1 MMQNSKYTV
10 LMSVYYKEKPEYLS
24 LSIESMLNQTVKP
37 DEFIIV
43 KDGPLTTELDEVIN
57 NFVTAYPKTFN
68 IIVNETNL
76 GLGPALAKGIENS
89 KNELIAR
96 MDSDDYVVSTRCER
110 QLEKF
115 REDPKL
121 GMVGSYEAEFVD
133 DIDNVISIHRVPS
146 ENDEIER
153 FMHRRCSVLHPTVMY
168 KKSAVLKSGNYQSVL
183 LYEDY
188 DLFARMVLEYHIKS
202 YNIPE
207 PLYYIRTSEDFFKRR
222 GNKEEESKLLSTLL
236 FSSMIQSVVYFGMY
250 LIITPK
256 LHIENAY
263 FLLLY
268 VILQVFTAL
277 FLQFV
282 RGLGESVKYTVAS
295 FISATTTT
303 ILNVI
308 ALVILKMGLQGL
320 FVSTLSAQ
328 IVTLI
333 YLIFASK
340 CWEYIS
346 PKNIHLSIF
355 KSVGTYSIPLIPNNL
370 AWWVVN
376 ASDRTIIAHFLTTAA
391 NGIYSVANKFPNV
404 FISFYNILNLSWT
417 ETVSLHYGDED
428 RDEFLTETMTSLFK
442 LFAAACFGIVACMP
456 FVFPIMVNLKYSAA
470 YNQILILMYA
480 MLFRVLVGLYS
491 CVYVAQKNAKKIAYT
506 SISAAIINI
515 AVDLILINKIQVFA
529 ASLSTLIAFLSMFI
543 VRYIDV
549 NKTVHMKIR
558 KPIIIGSVLIGGMLI
573 GTYYCGNRMIQFAA
587 LCITAVYAVLTNVDM
602 LKSGVNLVKSRLGK

>member
-1 MMQNSKYTV
+1 MQNSKYTV

-121 GMVGSYEAEFVD
+121 GTVGSYEAEFVD

-222 GNKEEESKLLSTLL
+222 GGIKYAKTVLKFKWGQYRKGYMSLMDFCIS
-236 FSSMIQSVVYFGMY
+236 
-250 LIITPK
+250 
-256 LHIENAY
+256 
-263 FLLLY
+263 
-268 VILQVFTAL
+268 
-277 FLQFV
+277 
-282 RGLGESVKYTVAS
+282 GLGQA
-295 FISATTTT
+295 
-303 ILNVI
+303 
-308 ALVILKMGLQGL
+308 
-320 FVSTLSAQ
+320 FVCVLPNSLRK
-328 IVTLI
+328 
-333 YLIFASK
+333 IFYMK
-340 CWEYIS
+340 
-346 PKNIHLSIF
+346 
-355 KSVGTYSIPLIPNNL
+355 
-370 AWWVVN
+370 
-376 ASDRTIIAHFLTTAA
+376 FL
-391 NGIYSVANKFPNV
+391 
-404 FISFYNILNLSWT
+404 
-417 ETVSLHYGDED
+417 
-428 RDEFLTETMTSLFK
+428 
-442 LFAAACFGIVACMP
+442 
-456 FVFPIMVNLKYSAA
+456 
-470 YNQILILMYA
+470 
-480 MLFRVLVGLYS
+480 
-491 CVYVAQKNAKKIAYT
+491 
-506 SISAAIINI
+506 
-515 AVDLILINKIQVFA
+515 
-529 ASLSTLIAFLSMFI
+529 
-543 VRYIDV
+543 
-549 NKTVHMKIR
+549 R
-558 KPIIIGSVLIGGMLI
+558 K
-573 GTYYCGNRMIQFAA
+573 
-587 LCITAVYAVLTNVDM
+587 
-602 LKSGVNLVKSRLGK
+602 

>member
-1 MMQNSKYTV
+1 MQNSKYTV

-76 GLGPALAKGIENS
+76 WLGPALAKGIENS

-222 GNKEEESKLLSTLL
+222 GGIKYAKTVLKFKWGQYRKGYMSLMDFCIS
-236 FSSMIQSVVYFGMY
+236 
-250 LIITPK
+250 
-256 LHIENAY
+256 
-263 FLLLY
+263 
-268 VILQVFTAL
+268 
-277 FLQFV
+277 
-282 RGLGESVKYTVAS
+282 GLGQA
-295 FISATTTT
+295 
-303 ILNVI
+303 
-308 ALVILKMGLQGL
+308 
-320 FVSTLSAQ
+320 FVCVLPNSLRK
-328 IVTLI
+328 
-333 YLIFASK
+333 IFYMK
-340 CWEYIS
+340 
-346 PKNIHLSIF
+346 
-355 KSVGTYSIPLIPNNL
+355 
-370 AWWVVN
+370 
-376 ASDRTIIAHFLTTAA
+376 FL
-391 NGIYSVANKFPNV
+391 
-404 FISFYNILNLSWT
+404 
-417 ETVSLHYGDED
+417 
-428 RDEFLTETMTSLFK
+428 
-442 LFAAACFGIVACMP
+442 
-456 FVFPIMVNLKYSAA
+456 
-470 YNQILILMYA
+470 
-480 MLFRVLVGLYS
+480 
-491 CVYVAQKNAKKIAYT
+491 
-506 SISAAIINI
+506 
-515 AVDLILINKIQVFA
+515 
-529 ASLSTLIAFLSMFI
+529 
-543 VRYIDV
+543 
-549 NKTVHMKIR
+549 R
-558 KPIIIGSVLIGGMLI
+558 K
-573 GTYYCGNRMIQFAA
+573 
-587 LCITAVYAVLTNVDM
+587 
-602 LKSGVNLVKSRLGK
+602 

>member
-1 MMQNSKYTV
+1 MQNSKYTV

-121 GMVGSYEAEFVD
+121 EMVGSYEAEFVD

-168 KKSAVLKSGNYQSVL
+168 KKSAVLKSGNYQPVL

-222 GNKEEESKLLSTLL
+222 GGIKYAKTVLKFKWGQYRKGYMSLMDFCIS
-236 FSSMIQSVVYFGMY
+236 
-250 LIITPK
+250 
-256 LHIENAY
+256 
-263 FLLLY
+263 
-268 VILQVFTAL
+268 
-277 FLQFV
+277 
-282 RGLGESVKYTVAS
+282 GLGQA
-295 FISATTTT
+295 
-303 ILNVI
+303 
-308 ALVILKMGLQGL
+308 
-320 FVSTLSAQ
+320 FVCVLPNSLRK
-328 IVTLI
+328 
-333 YLIFASK
+333 IFYMK
-340 CWEYIS
+340 
-346 PKNIHLSIF
+346 
-355 KSVGTYSIPLIPNNL
+355 
-370 AWWVVN
+370 
-376 ASDRTIIAHFLTTAA
+376 FL
-391 NGIYSVANKFPNV
+391 
-404 FISFYNILNLSWT
+404 
-417 ETVSLHYGDED
+417 
-428 RDEFLTETMTSLFK
+428 
-442 LFAAACFGIVACMP
+442 
-456 FVFPIMVNLKYSAA
+456 
-470 YNQILILMYA
+470 
-480 MLFRVLVGLYS
+480 
-491 CVYVAQKNAKKIAYT
+491 
-506 SISAAIINI
+506 
-515 AVDLILINKIQVFA
+515 
-529 ASLSTLIAFLSMFI
+529 
-543 VRYIDV
+543 
-549 NKTVHMKIR
+549 R
-558 KPIIIGSVLIGGMLI
+558 K
-573 GTYYCGNRMIQFAA
+573 
-587 LCITAVYAVLTNVDM
+587 
-602 LKSGVNLVKSRLGK
+602 

>member
-1 MMQNSKYTV
+1 MQNSKYTV

-115 REDPKL
+115 REDSKL

-222 GNKEEESKLLSTLL
+222 GGIKYAKTVLKFKWGQYRKGYMSLMDFCIS
-236 FSSMIQSVVYFGMY
+236 
-250 LIITPK
+250 
-256 LHIENAY
+256 
-263 FLLLY
+263 
-268 VILQVFTAL
+268 
-277 FLQFV
+277 
-282 RGLGESVKYTVAS
+282 GLGQA
-295 FISATTTT
+295 
-303 ILNVI
+303 
-308 ALVILKMGLQGL
+308 
-320 FVSTLSAQ
+320 FVCVLPNSLRK
-328 IVTLI
+328 
-333 YLIFASK
+333 IFYMK
-340 CWEYIS
+340 
-346 PKNIHLSIF
+346 
-355 KSVGTYSIPLIPNNL
+355 
-370 AWWVVN
+370 
-376 ASDRTIIAHFLTTAA
+376 FL
-391 NGIYSVANKFPNV
+391 
-404 FISFYNILNLSWT
+404 
-417 ETVSLHYGDED
+417 
-428 RDEFLTETMTSLFK
+428 
-442 LFAAACFGIVACMP
+442 
-456 FVFPIMVNLKYSAA
+456 
-470 YNQILILMYA
+470 
-480 MLFRVLVGLYS
+480 
-491 CVYVAQKNAKKIAYT
+491 
-506 SISAAIINI
+506 
-515 AVDLILINKIQVFA
+515 
-529 ASLSTLIAFLSMFI
+529 
-543 VRYIDV
+543 
-549 NKTVHMKIR
+549 R
-558 KPIIIGSVLIGGMLI
+558 K
-573 GTYYCGNRMIQFAA
+573 
-587 LCITAVYAVLTNVDM
+587 
-602 LKSGVNLVKSRLGK
+602 

>member
-1 MMQNSKYTV
+1 MQNSKYTV

-121 GMVGSYEAEFVD
+121 EMVGSYEAEFVD

-153 FMHRRCSVLHPTVMY
+153 FMHRRCSVLHPTGMY

-222 GNKEEESKLLSTLL
+222 GGIKYAKTVLKFKWGQYRKGYMSLMDFCIS
-236 FSSMIQSVVYFGMY
+236 
-250 LIITPK
+250 
-256 LHIENAY
+256 
-263 FLLLY
+263 
-268 VILQVFTAL
+268 
-277 FLQFV
+277 
-282 RGLGESVKYTVAS
+282 GLGQA
-295 FISATTTT
+295 
-303 ILNVI
+303 
-308 ALVILKMGLQGL
+308 
-320 FVSTLSAQ
+320 FVCVLPNSLRK
-328 IVTLI
+328 
-333 YLIFASK
+333 IFYMK
-340 CWEYIS
+340 
-346 PKNIHLSIF
+346 
-355 KSVGTYSIPLIPNNL
+355 
-370 AWWVVN
+370 
-376 ASDRTIIAHFLTTAA
+376 FL
-391 NGIYSVANKFPNV
+391 
-404 FISFYNILNLSWT
+404 
-417 ETVSLHYGDED
+417 
-428 RDEFLTETMTSLFK
+428 
-442 LFAAACFGIVACMP
+442 
-456 FVFPIMVNLKYSAA
+456 
-470 YNQILILMYA
+470 
-480 MLFRVLVGLYS
+480 
-491 CVYVAQKNAKKIAYT
+491 
-506 SISAAIINI
+506 
-515 AVDLILINKIQVFA
+515 
-529 ASLSTLIAFLSMFI
+529 
-543 VRYIDV
+543 
-549 NKTVHMKIR
+549 R
-558 KPIIIGSVLIGGMLI
+558 K
-573 GTYYCGNRMIQFAA
+573 
-587 LCITAVYAVLTNVDM
+587 
-602 LKSGVNLVKSRLGK
+602 

>member
-222 GNKEEESKLLSTLL
+222 GGIK
-236 FSSMIQSVVYFGMY
+236 Y
-250 LIITPK
+250 PK
-256 LHIENAY
+256 TVLKFKWGQYRKGYMSLMDFCIS
-263 FLLLY
+263 
-268 VILQVFTAL
+268 
-277 FLQFV
+277 
-282 RGLGESVKYTVAS
+282 GLGQA
-295 FISATTTT
+295 
-303 ILNVI
+303 
-308 ALVILKMGLQGL
+308 
-320 FVSTLSAQ
+320 FVCVLPNSLRK
-328 IVTLI
+328 
-333 YLIFASK
+333 IFYMK
-340 CWEYIS
+340 
-346 PKNIHLSIF
+346 
-355 KSVGTYSIPLIPNNL
+355 
-370 AWWVVN
+370 
-376 ASDRTIIAHFLTTAA
+376 FL
-391 NGIYSVANKFPNV
+391 
-404 FISFYNILNLSWT
+404 
-417 ETVSLHYGDED
+417 
-428 RDEFLTETMTSLFK
+428 
-442 LFAAACFGIVACMP
+442 
-456 FVFPIMVNLKYSAA
+456 
-470 YNQILILMYA
+470 
-480 MLFRVLVGLYS
+480 
-491 CVYVAQKNAKKIAYT
+491 
-506 SISAAIINI
+506 
-515 AVDLILINKIQVFA
+515 
-529 ASLSTLIAFLSMFI
+529 
-543 VRYIDV
+543 
-549 NKTVHMKIR
+549 R
-558 KPIIIGSVLIGGMLI
+558 K
-573 GTYYCGNRMIQFAA
+573 
-587 LCITAVYAVLTNVDM
+587 
-602 LKSGVNLVKSRLGK
+602 

>member
-133 DIDNVISIHRVPS
+133 DIDNVISIHRVSS

-222 GNKEEESKLLSTLL
+222 GGIKYAKTVLKFKWGQYRKGYMSLMDFCIS
-236 FSSMIQSVVYFGMY
+236 
-250 LIITPK
+250 
-256 LHIENAY
+256 
-263 FLLLY
+263 
-268 VILQVFTAL
+268 
-277 FLQFV
+277 
-282 RGLGESVKYTVAS
+282 GLGQA
-295 FISATTTT
+295 
-303 ILNVI
+303 
-308 ALVILKMGLQGL
+308 
-320 FVSTLSAQ
+320 FVCVLPNSLRK
-328 IVTLI
+328 
-333 YLIFASK
+333 IFYMK
-340 CWEYIS
+340 
-346 PKNIHLSIF
+346 
-355 KSVGTYSIPLIPNNL
+355 
-370 AWWVVN
+370 
-376 ASDRTIIAHFLTTAA
+376 FL
-391 NGIYSVANKFPNV
+391 
-404 FISFYNILNLSWT
+404 
-417 ETVSLHYGDED
+417 
-428 RDEFLTETMTSLFK
+428 
-442 LFAAACFGIVACMP
+442 
-456 FVFPIMVNLKYSAA
+456 
-470 YNQILILMYA
+470 
-480 MLFRVLVGLYS
+480 
-491 CVYVAQKNAKKIAYT
+491 
-506 SISAAIINI
+506 
-515 AVDLILINKIQVFA
+515 
-529 ASLSTLIAFLSMFI
+529 
-543 VRYIDV
+543 
-549 NKTVHMKIR
+549 R
-558 KPIIIGSVLIGGMLI
+558 K
-573 GTYYCGNRMIQFAA
+573 
-587 LCITAVYAVLTNVDM
+587 
-602 LKSGVNLVKSRLGK
+602 